1 MIINNLVNEILT
13 FLNTG
18 GPVLIILFYTSIVFW
33 AYVIEKLFYRKFVF
47 KKLAKKL
54 KKFWKNRQQVDSWE
68 IEQLKISQVST
79 LSIKLKKNL
88 SLMKV
93 IIAIFPL
100 LGLLGTI
107 TGMVSVFD
115 SMTTFGTNA
124 KAMAGGIS
132 MATIPTMAGMV
143 LAVFGLFAY
152 NIIRSVVNKDIRLLK
167 DKLLREN
174 NA

>member
-1 MIINNLVNEILT
+1 MIINNLVNDILT

-18 GPVLIILFYTSIVFW
+18 GPVLIVLFYASIVFW
-33 AYVIEKLFYRKFVF
+33 AFVIEKFFYRNFVF
-47 KKLAKKL
+47 KKLSKKL
-54 KKFWKNRQQVDSWE
+54 KKYWKNKKEKEGWE
-68 IEQLKISQVST
+68 IEQMKTSQISA
-79 LSIKLKKNL
+79 LSLNLKKNL
-88 SLMKV
+88 PLMKV

-115 SMTTFGTNA
+115 SMTIFGTNA
-124 KAMAGGIS
+124 RAMAGGIS

-152 NIIRSVVNKDIRLLK
+152 NIIRSVIDKDIRLLK
-167 DKLLREN
+167 DKLLKEN
-174 NA
+174 DA

>member
-1 MIINNLVNEILT
+1 MIIKNSLNEILN
-13 FLNTG
+13 FLNAG

-33 AYVIEKLFYRKFVF
+33 AFTIERLLYRKFIY
-47 KKLAKKL
+47 KKLSKKL
-54 KKFWKNRQQVDSWE
+54 KKYWKRKNKFDNWA
-68 IEQLKISQVST
+68 IEQLKIAQISI
-79 LSIKLKKNL
+79 LSIGHKKNL
-88 SLMKV
+88 AFMKV

-115 SMTTFGTNA
+115 SMTIFGTNA

-152 NIIRSVVNKDIRLLK
+152 NIIRSVIDKDIRLLK
-167 DKLLREN
+167 DKLLKDSD
-174 NA
+174 A

>member
-1 MIINNLVNEILT
+1 MILNNLANEILT

-18 GPVLIILFYTSIVFW
+18 GPVLQILFYTSIIFWVF
-33 AYVIEKLFYRKFVF
+33 VIEKILYRNFVF
-47 KKLAKKL
+47 KKLSKKL
-54 KKFWKNRQQVDSWE
+54 KRYWKNKKQLQGWE
-68 IEQLKISQVST
+68 IEQLKLSQISE
-79 LSIKLKKNL
+79 LNLELRKNL
-88 SLMKV
+88 PLMKV

-115 SMTTFGTNA
+115 SMTVFGTNA
-124 KAMAGGIS
+124 RAMAGGIS

-152 NIIRSVVNKDIRLLK
+152 NIIRSVIDKDIRLLK
-167 DKLLREN
+167 DKILKEN
-174 NA
+174 DA